1 MLARISARRPFRT
14 GTHPLV
20 VHGVDRV
27 QLPTLLADG
36 PRRVQS
42 LVLNT
47 SNPPELAQR
56 MAISPAPVRAPA
68 LRPPWPTTGAPGCVA
83 FQTLMVVDAPPGG
96 GPKLHRHPYE
106 EVIIVQ
112 EGTATFT
119 AGDETVEV
127 NGGQVVVV
135 PAGVA
140 HKFVNSGQE
149 RLRQVDIH
157 ASERFVTEW
166 LEN

>member
-1 MLARISARRPFRT
+1 
-14 GTHPLV
+14 
-20 VHGVDRV
+20 
-27 QLPTLLADG
+27 
-36 PRRVQS
+36 
-42 LVLNT
+42 
-47 SNPPELAQR
+47 
-56 MAISPAPVRAPA
+56 
-68 LRPPWPTTGAPGCVA
+68 
-83 FQTLMVVDAPPGG
+83 MVVDAPPGG